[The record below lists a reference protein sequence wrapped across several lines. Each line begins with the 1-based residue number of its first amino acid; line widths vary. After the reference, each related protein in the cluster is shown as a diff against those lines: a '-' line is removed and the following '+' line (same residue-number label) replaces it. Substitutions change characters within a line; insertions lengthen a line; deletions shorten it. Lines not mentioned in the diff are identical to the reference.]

1 MLKYNDFLEDQL
13 LESLLLESALYFV
26 KDFKDILINIEDKNK
41 IAKDLIDVEY
51 TVVEPDMTIISLGD
65 EPGKIKFMQINNFT
79 KSIEKGYQKLLGD
92 STMPENLQRTID
104 MLVQKAKSG
113 TISQTDVNYLY
124 NSPDFGIKGA
134 KSRNVADLGRLVNK
148 VFPGKYTDSE
158 REQFVNQFKAA
169 LLDKSENAPKFE
181 LVSGKEIIKWY
192 DVKTYISETG
202 TLGDSCMRYSRC
214 STYFDIYTQNQE
226 VCQLLIFKEGNRIL
240 GRALI
245 WKLDKPV
252 EGAEYF
258 MDRVYSID
266 DSVKTLF
273 DDWANE
279 KGYLRKHSYNQS
291 YMKRFLLGDKELFE
305 TIGVK
310 LEKWKFDMYPY
321 MDTFKKLDVKGG
333 ILINDDD
340 DRQTGYYILED
351 TNGGYRDTSSYWSTY
366 YEEYIPIDKAVWSD
380 SEDSWLWRDTSIEV
394 EIGNN
399 NEGWYPEDSKEIVED
414 PFRGW
419 IHIDDS
425 RYSEWYGEYIYKYD
439 LTEVVTRVEESST
452 LKNFKYYV
460 GELSEEDPNI
470 IDSYSLD
477 CYNYLYSLDLSY
489 LSFPKDILHWNNKSQ
504 KYYFSDLEIKV
515 YGTDSGLLSELDC
528 KILGIDHTK
537 FLAHYTD
544 EIAYNFALKDK
555 AVLIKK
561 LEEKINSIESYLT
574 GEQPTLVFSQDEEE
588 ELKYKNNNLLHQ
600 LKARLN
606 VLKRWI

>member
-26 KDFKDILINIEDKNK
+26 KDFKDILIRLEDKNK

-51 TVVEPDMTIISLGD
+51 TVVDPDMTIISLGD

-124 NSPDFGIKGA
+124 NSPDFAIKGA
-134 KSRNVADLGRLVNK
+134 KSRIVADLGRLVNK

-169 LLDKSENAPKFE
+169 LLDAAENAPKFD
-181 LVSGKEIIKWY
+181 LVSGEEIIKWY
-192 DVKTYISETG
+192 DGKTYISETG
-202 TLGDSCMRYSRC
+202 TLGDSCMRYDRC
-214 STYFDIYTQNQE
+214 STYFDIYTQNE
-226 VCQLLIFKEGNRIL
+226 AVCRLLILKEGNKIL
-240 GRALI
+240 GRSLI

-252 EGAEYF
+252 GGAEYF

-279 KGYLRKHSYNQS
+279 KGYLRRYSYNQS
-291 YMKRFLLGDKELFE
+291 QMKRFLLGDKELFE

-310 LEKWKFDMYPY
+310 LEKWKFEEYPY
-321 MDTFKKLDVKGG
+321 MDTFKKLDVNKS

-351 TNGGYRDTSSYWSTY
+351 TYGGYKDTSSYWSTY
-366 YEEYIPIDKAVWSD
+366 HEEYIPRDKAVWSD

-394 EIGNN
+394 QIGN
-399 NEGWYPEDSKEIVED
+399 NEGWYPKDSKEIVKD

-419 IHIDDS
+419 IHKSDS

-439 LTEVVTRVEESST
+439 LTEVVTGVEESSS

-460 GELSEEDPNI
+460 DELSEEDPNI

-489 LSFPKDILHWNNKSQ
+489 LSFPKDILHWNNKTE
-504 KYYFSDLEIKV
+504 KYYFSDLEVKV
-515 YGTDSGLLSELDC
+515 YGTDSGILSELDC
-528 KILGIDHTK
+528 KILGIDHSK

-544 EIAYNFALKDK
+544 EIAYNFGLKDK
-555 AVLIKK
+555 AGLIKK
-561 LEEKINSIESYLT
+561 LQEKINSIQSYLS
-574 GEQPTLVFSQDEEE
+574 GKQPTLVFSQDEEE

-600 LKARLN
+600 LKARLS
-606 VLKRWI
+606 VLKWWI